1 MTIKLA
7 TPVANDHRLLVKWRN
22 QDLASFFSSSLL
34 TLESHLQWHK
44 QVVADATQHFYV
56 VVRTHPNGTF
66 DCIGAVG
73 LKDIDPIHH
82 RAEYGR
88 FLIAPLYRGAGYG
101 RFALLALLDTAF
113 NTLDLNRV
121 YGYILASSRRGLT
134 VALSAGFSIE
144 GTFHQHVYKDDKYFD
159 VISVGIT
166 VDTWRGL

>member
-1 MTIKLA
+1 MTIELA

-22 QDLASFFSSSLL
+22 QDLVSFFSSSPL
-34 TLESHLQWHK
+34 TLESHLQWYE
-44 QVVADATQHFYV
+44 QVVTDATQHFYV
-56 VVRTHPNGTF
+56 IVRTQPNGTF
-66 DCIGAVG
+66 DCIGSIG
-73 LKDIDPIHH
+73 LKDSNLIHR

-88 FLIAPLYRGAGYG
+88 FLIAPFYRGEGYG
-101 RFALLALLDTAF
+101 RLALLSLLDIAF
-113 NTLDLNRV
+113 GTLDLNRV

-134 VALSAGFSIE
+134 VALSAGFLIE